1 MLKDLMNVPIDYD
14 DNVERRNTHPQL
26 LPPDEDKPVQTLVPL
41 AQSLHRRSVLGDKT
55 NVSWSRLAGGKVPA
69 QQPTTTAAIKHQQHV
84 LQQWWM
90 ATMGLK
96 WAIGSLLIKI

>member
-1 MLKDLMNVPIDYD
+1 MNVPIDYD

-26 LPPDEDKPVQTLVPL
+26 LPPDEDKPVQTSVPL

-55 NVSWSRLAGGKVPA
+55 NASWSRLAGGKVPT
-69 QQPTTTAAIKHQQHV
+69 QQPTTTTAIKHPQHV